1 MMQTAAILTKAATIH
16 LELPPA
22 HAEVMPGVKWGAVE
36 AFPTPAYWVYQVFA
50 NRVLGGPPEYKL
62 GRTLTEEIGAC
73 LLGGHGIPASVG
85 LAAYE
90 HLRAH
95 GAFGVKPPSESQLL
109 AWLQQPLPV
118 NGTMARYRFAA
129 QKARYLAGALR
140 AVYDA
145 PATTSGKTLR
155 DWLLQVP
162 GIGYKTAS
170 WIGRNWLRA
179 DDVAIL
185 DIHIVRFGLAIGLF
199 SAELT
204 VERHYQELE
213 RLFLEFSRR
222 VDIRP
227 SELDAVIWFEMATS
241 PLSVR
246 ELVAPERAAAARAR
260 LAQAD
265 KRHSSAVQLALL
277 A

>member
-1 MMQTAAILTKAATIH
+1 MQNAAILTKVATIH

-22 HAEVMPGVKWGAVE
+22 KAEVMPGVKWGAVE

-90 HLRAH
+90 HLRVH

-109 AWLQQPLPV
+109 AWLQQPLLV
-118 NGTMARYRFAA
+118 NGTVVRYRFAA

-140 AVYDA
+140 AALAA
-145 PATTSGKTLR
+145 PGTTSGKTLR
-155 DWLLQVP
+155 DWLLQIP

-170 WIGRNWLRA
+170 WIARNWLRA

-199 SAELT
+199 SPELT

-213 RLFLEFSRR
+213 NLFLEFSRR
-222 VDIRP
+222 IDVRP

-260 LAQAD
+260 LARTD
-265 KRHSSAVQLALL
+265 KGHSRAVQLALTV
-277 A
+277 